1 MKPIQ
6 YIKYVEKRKV
16 VDIPIKKILLTEQ
29 IHTNEESIQR
39 EKNYSKAYSNYLI
52 VVRKID
58 NGNYS
63 LVLGWRDF
71 ITARNNGEETIPC
84 IVTSMTREAYINLI
98 DKKIA
103 KLADIA
109 NEISQSVTGQFKKV
123 NKIGIRKGYRIK
135 KIAAYKVRREVQ
147 YLLNNKSFSGPI
159 TLEKPTRE
167 LCEGYPRYVAAV
179 LMGISVIPIQYK
191 ERTESDEKQ

>member
-1 MKPIQ
+1 MKPIE

-63 LVLGWRDF
+63 LVLG
-71 ITARNNGEETIPC
+71 
-84 IVTSMTREAYINLI
+84 
-98 DKKIA
+98 
-103 KLADIA
+103 
-109 NEISQSVTGQFKKV
+109 
-123 NKIGIRKGYRIK
+123 
-135 KIAAYKVRREVQ
+135 
-147 YLLNNKSFSGPI
+147 
-159 TLEKPTRE
+159 
-167 LCEGYPRYVAAV
+167 
-179 LMGISVIPIQYK
+179 
-191 ERTESDEKQ
+191 